1 MAVEPALT
9 ALFGVGAVQTAA
21 DLTISKSGLQSLGY
35 SFTPE
40 AANRAEQLFLAIL
53 LKAKAGQDTSEDS
66 QMRVSEPQMSLVNVP
81 KPGDPEYVKV
91 RYQYTVQVDLDVITK
106 DPSPDGI

>member
-1 MAVEPALT
+1 
-9 ALFGVGAVQTAA
+9 
-21 DLTISKSGLQSLGY
+21 
-35 SFTPE
+35 
-40 AANRAEQLFLAIL
+40 
-53 LKAKAGQDTSEDS
+53 
-66 QMRVSEPQMSLVNVP
+66 VP